1 MLSGVFILGFVFVFG
16 EKTRTFA
23 IPNGGTVDTKRRG
36 FGAGKKD
43 LKIFFAFTE
52 NLLTFA
58 DPNGK
63 AGGGRKKRKN
73 KQGGNA
79 CGKEKKVLPL
89 PPASLEGECRETRT
103 DGPQGRQRAPP
114 CSLKYC
120 RKIIRRKIPATG
132 RVSAQ
137 RDGTRNG

>member
-63 AGGGRKKRKN
+63 AGGEIKKTSRKRLRERKK
-73 KQGGNA
+73 G
-79 CGKEKKVLPL
+79 VTF
-89 PPASLEGECRETRT
+89 ASRF
-103 DGPQGRQRAPP
+103 P
-114 CSLKYC
+114 
-120 RKIIRRKIPATG
+120 
-132 RVSAQ
+132 
-137 RDGTRNG
+137 